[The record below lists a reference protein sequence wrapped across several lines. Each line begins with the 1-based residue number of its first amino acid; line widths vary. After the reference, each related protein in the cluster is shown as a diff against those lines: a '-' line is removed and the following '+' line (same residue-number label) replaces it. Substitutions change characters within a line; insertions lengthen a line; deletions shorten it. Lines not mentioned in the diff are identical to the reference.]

1 MDNSPNR
8 IFYDILLKIGGMG
21 DYQSISLLF
30 WSLVFMTSG
39 STGYLNS
46 FLYYQSEYECD
57 PSIINCK

>member
-1 MDNSPNR
+1 MASGSNR

-46 FLYYQSEYECD
+46 FLYYQSEY
-57 PSIINCK
+57 